1 MDKNDFNSLKDM
13 EKDIIL
19 HPNDDMQYLDGI
31 LNSNLFTQSEINDI
45 NSALGLILHDE
56 RLSEKEKVNLLDNS
70 WKINHKFKP
79 PTPEEFLTEDW
90 IGGQAKDIYPHCK
103 QVFLDYFNPLINK
116 NTIILYAPIGYG
128 KTTLLALMTLYRSV
142 ISLSYRDIKKQ
153 FKLSKSTRLCNS
165 TVSFTKGTA
174 FDMLIAPIINIMEI
188 SPKFERV
195 RYERD
200 LFDPSKREEG
210 KLLFCNTSKGNALIR
225 IDDIFY
231 ECSSSP
237 QDLIGRTTV
246 AIQLNELCNL
256 SKLMPE
262 DRIMEMLNEAQNRII
277 SRFGKNS
284 PNASLMIDSSPNSL
298 ESRVDQ
304 WIDKH
309 KNDDDI
315 LYVNTT
321 KWAVQPWVFPIWE
334 KDHSKTFPVF
344 KGTST
349 QPTKIITE
357 EERKNY
363 DPLDIVDFPIDLLSS
378 AKDDV
383 AKTMRDFGAIPTA
396 GSDTKLFTNHE
407 LINKCFVPNL
417 KNFYMFEY
425 ASYLLAPEQLLWDKV
440 RPLFYV
446 YTGQGNSFRLKRY
459 PSAERFVHIDMAE
472 KKDMAGISM
481 IHLETDKLGR
491 KMYVADFTLPI
502 MSKKDDKINLDS
514 FKYLVYCMKFYGNT
528 NIKKV
533 TYDGFE
539 SKSSIQ
545 FLERNG
551 FECERLSLDLKP
563 DYYLSFASWVMQGR
577 VKIGKNLVMKNNMKS
592 LITTNGGHN
601 GKESKSGKL
610 IVDHVQGDWIDLEN
624 SDWENSKCGY
634 FGKDLADSFVGAC
647 TNADMTNVSYAQ
659 WLYDE
664 DEENIEDLD
673 EKMMSNVVD
682 EIYEKFGLKFKKKPT
697 NSVVSK

>member
-1 MDKNDFNSLKDM
+1 MIKFYRA
-13 EKDIIL
+13 IL
-19 HPNDDMQYLDGI
+19 TESYRNPKQYLK
-31 LNSNLFTQSEINDI
+31 
-45 NSALGLILHDE
+45 LGE
-56 RLSEKEKVNLLDNS
+56 
-70 WKINHKFKP
+70 
-79 PTPEEFLTEDW
+79 
-90 IGGQAKDIYPHCK
+90 
-103 QVFLDYFNPLINK
+103 
-116 NTIILYAPIGYG
+116 
-128 KTTLLALMTLYRSV
+128 
-142 ISLSYRDIKKQ
+142 
-153 FKLSKSTRLCNS
+153 STRL
-165 TVSFTKGTA
+165 TDATISFTKGSAYDLVIKGLDSLLQT
-174 FDMLIAPIINIMEI
+174 
-188 SPKFERV
+188 SPKCQKLH
-195 RYERD
+195 YERD
-200 LFDPSKREEG
+200 MTNPEYTESG
-210 KLLFCNTSKGNALIR
+210 KILFCNTSKGNSILR
-225 IDDIFY
+225 VGDIFY
-231 ECSSSP
+231 DCISEP
-237 QDLIGRTTV
+237 IQMVGRNLISVSAT
-246 AIQLNELCNL
+246 ELSFL
-256 SKLMPE
+256 KEVMPE
-262 DRIMEMLNEAQNRII
+262 EKVMKLVDEMFSRVHN
-277 SRFGKNS
+277 RFGYNN
-284 PNASLMIDSSPNSL
+284 PNVSLIVDSSPNSMEGL
-298 ESRVDQ
+298 ADQ
-304 WIDKH
+304 WIEKH
-309 KNDDDI
+309 KNDKDKLFINDK
-315 LYVNTT
+315 
-321 KWAVQPWVFPIWE
+321 KWELPTFSWMFPIYEKDKKNNVFPI
-334 KDHSKTFPVF
+334 F

-349 QPTKIITE
+349 QPTKIITKE
-357 EERKNY
+357 EVKNFNEE
-363 DPLDIVDFPIDLLSS
+363 DIIWTPNDLYEL
-378 AKDDV
+378 AKDNV
-383 AKTMRDFGAIPTA
+383 TKIMRDFGATPTA

-647 TNADMTNVSYAQ
+647 TNADMANVSYAQ